1 MRPQNKSTNV
11 VQTNTGLPGPVST
24 INNSQVVER
33 NGVDDEEH
41 ENDFSMY
48 ELNHETEN
56 KTQLHD
62 DGGSGGSKMFGDD
75 QVDVL
80 NENANKFIKA
90 KRR

>member
-1 MRPQNKSTNV
+1 M
-11 VQTNTGLPGPVST
+11 
-24 INNSQVVER
+24 VER
-33 NGVDDEEH
+33 KEMDDDED

-48 ELNHETEN
+48 ELNHEVEN

-75 QVDVL
+75 QVDV
-80 NENANKFIKA
+80 ANGFMKA